1 MIIFPTGAVWV
12 CPDRCGGGGEC
23 HPKSPAP
30 VKPTRFRPAYMPVP
44 QTPPT
49 QWSFPCAMELYLQ
62 SSTVSYLTFS
72 LQYGVEWPSC
82 SLCFLSCL
90 NDAFDFLL
98 FSLVVVGMRKRV
110 FLSSSIHVLWRVP
123 LSTVSRLL
131 GWAEMA
137 YCSLSQRSIKIIIF
151 ECFTS
156 KNYVLFR
163 ECHHKC
169 FSCGWWL
176 RMDVSQE
183 GLPAVTLRFSLLLRV
198 YLFTIYPNLKPCW
211 FTFHVLVFY

>member
-1 MIIFPTGAVWV
+1 MPSWKP
-12 CPDRCGGGGEC
+12 CPSETN
-23 HPKSPAP
+23 SI
-30 VKPTRFRPAYMPVP
+30 
-44 QTPPT
+44 QTCLHACTTDPPT

-198 YLFTIYPNLKPCW
+198 YLFTIYPNLKPCSL
-211 FTFHVLVFY
+211 TFHVLVFY